1 MPGKIA
7 AISTLRQLAAPVLV
21 FSSFFLLR
29 PDHALYSD
37 PGFVAVVLLA
47 GAICGGIS
55 CLFSIPSAIG
65 LTLLFANLSAAPN
78 YRSEGP
84 YIGQL
89 FVIAPVLFGTT
100 FLAGAGALLAAM
112 CEENVLNR
120 DGNR

>member
-7 AISTLRQLAAPVLV
+7 AMSTLRQWAAPVLV

-29 PDHALYSD
+29 PDQALYGD
-37 PGFVAVVLLA
+37 PLFLGVVFLA

-55 CLFSIPSAIG
+55 CLFSIPSAIA
-65 LTLLFANLSAAPN
+65 LTLVFANLSAPPN

-84 YIGQL
+84 YIGQF

-120 DGNR
+120 DGIR